1 MIQRFND
8 VEAAN
13 SGVIFESNFK
23 QIKQLYSMDKE
34 KAGELAISII
44 EMALTKQCSSDDP
57 WIQLMLANFEESAK
71 RNLKK
76 YQTKVEKTKDVKMEK
91 YQLREIADMW
101 NEGITQA
108 EIGEALGI
116 SRQTVNSRINNM
128 IKTEF
133 PELLNRVSS
142 EMSSHVKGNV
152 KMSGHVKPCQDND
165 NYNYNDNYNNN
176 YNNNYNDKKELVDL
190 VDIEEEPKKDE
201 FIQGDGII
209 PSLGIDIGQ
218 VYPTIWTDSEERRIA
233 YLRKN
238 FDFTE
243 EQIADINEMVEEDN
257 AFTQQENIDLGF

>member
-13 SGVIFESNFK
+13 SGVVFESNFK

-57 WIQLMLANFEESAK
+57 WVRMMLANFEESAK
-71 RNLKK
+71 RNIKR
-76 YQTKVEKTKDVKMEK
+76 YQSKVEKTKEVKMDK
-91 YQLREIADMW
+91 YQLREIAEMW
-101 NEGITQA
+101 NEGMTQA

-133 PELLNRVSS
+133 PELLDRVSS
-142 EMSSHVKGNV
+142 EMSSHVKENV
-152 KMSGHVKPCQDND
+152 KMSSHVKSCQDND
-165 NYNYNDNYNNN
+165 NYND
-176 YNNNYNDKKELVDL
+176 NYNDKEERFDKEDSDFVL
-190 VDIEEEPKKDE
+190 
-201 FIQGDGII
+201 GDGTI
-209 PSLGIDIGQ
+209 PSLGIDLGE
-218 VYPTIWTDSEERRIA
+218 VYPAIWTDSEERRTA

-238 FDFTE
+238 FSFTE

-257 AFTQQENIDLGF
+257 KYQRNGAVDLGL